1 VALSFGILNGILGP
15 MISSIVLDKAGRI
28 VLPKAIR
35 DRLHLSAGS
44 KLRAEVIGDKLELTQ
59 EAAEVQL
66 VKRGK
71 RRVVV
76 GWEGFDAAEAVREM
90 RDDQMERL
98 NGPSGR

>member
-1 VALSFGILNGILGP
+1 MN
-15 MISSIVLDKAGRI
+15 SSIVLDKAGRL

-44 KLRAEVIGDKLELTQ
+44 KLRAEVVGDKLELTP
-59 EAAEVQL
+59 EATEVQL

-76 GWEGFDAAEAVREM
+76 GWEGFDAAKAVQEM
-90 RDDQMERL
+90 REDQMERL